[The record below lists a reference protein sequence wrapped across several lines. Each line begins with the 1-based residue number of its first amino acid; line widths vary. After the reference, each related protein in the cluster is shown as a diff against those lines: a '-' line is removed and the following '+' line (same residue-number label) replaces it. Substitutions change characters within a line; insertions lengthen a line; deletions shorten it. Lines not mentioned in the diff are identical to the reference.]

1 MGTVRSA
8 EHHVESTHADWLRLY
23 VRERLPAA
31 SAEARGTIVF
41 VHGTFTPSAGFDC
54 SAPGYSWLTDAAEHG
69 FNAYAFDLRG
79 YGRSSKPP
87 EEVLEAAGNRP
98 LCRYDEAL
106 LDIDDVVDFARARTG
121 SERVHLI
128 GWSWG
133 TLTTALYA
141 LAHPDKVGRLVLTA
155 PLSEGG
161 AMAVFPEER
170 TATDPGGLLF
180 GSKEKS
186 FSILAD
192 EEDPLRFNRK
202 IGPYGHWSLTD
213 AARHGAASMPPGDR
227 EQWLDPEVSAI
238 FARDLRANLGV
249 EGDTVEGPSGAQN
262 DLFDYYVVGRRFY
275 DPAELRTPTMIVRGD
290 SDFANR
296 ADPVND
302 FFERLG
308 AEEKLCVHL
317 GNMSH
322 SFFLERQAALARSLI
337 YEFLVARK
345 APLLNPEPT
354 R

>member
-1 MGTVRSA
+1 MHGLRSA
-8 EHHVESTHADWLRLY
+8 EHFVTSSNANWLELY

-31 SAEARGTIVF
+31 SVEAKGTILF
-41 VHGTFTPSAGFDC
+41 VHGTFTPSAAFDC
-54 SAPGYSWLTDAAEHG
+54 SAPGYSWLSDAAEHG
-69 FNAYAFDLRG
+69 FNAYALDLRG

-87 EEVLEAAGNRP
+87 KELTAPGAKP
-98 LCRYDEAL
+98 LCRHDEAL
-106 LDIDDVVDFARARTG
+106 LDIDDVVKFARSRTG
-121 SERVHLI
+121 CERVHLV

-141 LAHPDKVGRLVLTA
+141 LAHPGKVGRLVLTA

-161 AMAVFPEER
+161 AMALFSEER

-186 FSILAD
+186 FHILAD
-192 EEDPLRFNRK
+192 AEDPLRFNRK
-202 IGPYGHWSLTD
+202 IGAYGYWSLTD
-213 AARHGAASMPPGDR
+213 ARRHGAASMPPGDR
-227 EQWLDPEVSAI
+227 ESWLDPAVSAA
-238 FARDLRANLGV
+238 FDRDLRANLGT
-249 EGDTVEGPSGAQN
+249 EGDIVEGPSGAQN

-275 DPAELRTPTMIVRGD
+275 DPAELRTPTMVIRGD

-296 ADPVND
+296 PGPVDD

-322 SFFLERQAALARSLI
+322 NFFLERQASLARKLV
-337 YEFLVARK
+337 YDFLLARQ
-345 APLLNPEPT
+345 APLLNPESVG
-354 R
+354 